1 MSHRPYPNR
10 DRALRQVER
19 GRLDIRPQPMP
30 TFAEMVV
37 YLRSDEH
44 REKMRRIGATVAE
57 VFSRMKPPP
66 VDEYRLSTREPA
78 PAAPTGLRD

>member
-1 MSHRPYPNR
+1 MAYRPYPNA
-10 DRALRQVER
+10 DRALHQVER
-19 GRLDIRPQPMP
+19 GRLDIPPQPLP

-44 REKMRRIGATVAE
+44 REKMRQIGTTVAE

-66 VDEYRLSTREPA
+66 VDTYRLSTRQPT